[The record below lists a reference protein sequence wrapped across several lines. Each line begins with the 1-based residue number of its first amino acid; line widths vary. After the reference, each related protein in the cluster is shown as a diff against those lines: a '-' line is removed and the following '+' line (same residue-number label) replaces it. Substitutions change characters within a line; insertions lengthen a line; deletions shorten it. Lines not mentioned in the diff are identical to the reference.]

1 MGHVFF
7 MSLTYRTARRYA
19 TGMSAATTT
28 LPRVL
33 TDDDL
38 ALLDFAARTYR
49 HQGRRESDM
58 LAELG
63 LSPTAY
69 SRRLNWLIDQPGA
82 MAARPVLVGRLL
94 RLRAGRRVARMR
106 GSRANVSDRV

>member
-1 MGHVFF
+1 MHPRKP
-7 MSLTYRTARRYA
+7 LT
-19 TGMSAATTT
+19 GPLSAATTT

-58 LAELG
+58 LDELG
-63 LSPTAY
+63 MSPTAY
-69 SRRLNWLIDQPGA
+69 SRRLNWLLDQPGA
-82 MAARPVLVGRLL
+82 MVARPVLVGRLL
-94 RLRAGRRVARMR
+94 RLRAGRRAQR
-106 GSRANVSDRV
+106 RAS